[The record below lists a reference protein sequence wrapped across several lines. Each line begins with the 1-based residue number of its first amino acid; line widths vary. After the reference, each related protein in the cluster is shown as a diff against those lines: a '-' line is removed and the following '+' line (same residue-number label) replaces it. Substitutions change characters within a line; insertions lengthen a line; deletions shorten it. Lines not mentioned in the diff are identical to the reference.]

1 MVDVVRI
8 DAASSAADLGLR
20 ALADLAAA
28 ATGHNYRII
37 GGHMVQILCHAYP
50 TEGTVAR
57 VTADADAGMDAV
69 VAGGADLHA
78 NLLAR
83 GYERVRGNHYEA
95 PSGEDTPLAVDLLVP
110 LTQAFHDAQAQ
121 MPAAVG

>member
-1 MVDVVRI
+1 MPPPTWRTSAYARSRI
-8 DAASSAADLGLR
+8 SLPPP
-20 ALADLAAA
+20 
-28 ATGHNYRII
+28 GHNYRII
-37 GGHMVQILCHAYP
+37 GGRRVQILRHAYP

-83 GYERVRGNHYEA
+83 GYARVRGNHYEA
-95 PSGEDTPLAVDLLVP
+95 LSGQDTPLAVDLLVP
-110 LTQAFHDAQAQ
+110 LTTGRRMDTVY
-121 MPAAVG
+121 VGDRGFRRHPGG